1 VLKTLEK
8 RNILIRLSLWVILSL
23 AIFLPSFLDNASLTN
38 SVGTTRSALFLIL
51 IPGAFIGIAVFQI
64 RQLFSAIVIGSAV
77 LISLIIPI
85 HAFFSILGISWV
97 LTAGLSI
104 ISFYFLLRAKKYLF
118 TNDLSQKIELSLQ
131 NLVIIIFSIIIFIL
145 LFRQSLYVPSNSLD
159 QFLVWPDTYNAI
171 AQAGEITNHGP
182 SIFPFVADAQIP
194 LKYHWGAFSLGSF
207 ISFFGSFEL
216 IVSIFKTQ
224 FILLGI
230 LYFGLLYLAGK
241 AIGKSWIAGVFSLIL
256 GGLTI
261 YPTFPEFNDQI
272 GLARPFISS
281 TSMPQFTANVFAI
294 LAIYFIYSYNQIKI
308 NIFVKILSLFFVTL
322 AATLSKG
329 PVGLLIVMLAI
340 TYLVLNYKT
349 DLKKNTINLLVPS
362 VVGFIAGYS
371 QVSSSSSSEGRNG
384 TSLWF
389 NPLDTFKLLTDGY
402 GLTLNSRSLNI
413 FVILFVMSFSSLI
426 FVTIHTFHQK
436 TLNLFIPLV
445 ITILAGIGGTLLL
458 ETWGDS
464 QLFLLYSV
472 IPFIGVLLASV
483 AFYKETE
490 LKTDKI
496 LLITL
501 GLLGQPVLFA
511 LFSSFVPRAQVLRTF
526 TLWAIATV
534 FVFLI
539 TVVIAKIKQKSVFA
553 YLLTVSLSIGMFSGL
568 TKFDQKAYS
577 LPEHPYSISVGTYEI
592 ANYLKKES
600 NKNDLI
606 ATNRH
611 CAGLEENQTCTA
623 RQFALSALSERR
635 VFLEGWSYTTCPLAE
650 PILNKYWKE
659 DSWKVNQDFFIS
671 PTTENFEIL
680 RKSGVDWLV
689 VDITRPSLSNY
700 EPFAELVKTSGNV
713 SLWQV
718 TEPYLGEVLK
728 QSDPCGPK
736 SVQIT
741 NQ

>member
-1 VLKTLEK
+1 MLKTLAK
-8 RNILIRLSLWVILSL
+8 RNILIRLSIWVLLSL
-23 AIFLPSFLDNASLTN
+23 AIFLPSFLDNSSLAN
-38 SVGTTRSALFLIL
+38 SVGTTRAALFLIL
-51 IPGAFIGIAVFQI
+51 IPGACIGLVVFQI
-64 RQLFSAIVIGSAV
+64 RELFSAIIIGSAV

-85 HAFFSILGISWV
+85 HALFSKLGISWIF
-97 LTAGLSI
+97 TAGLSI
-104 ISFYFLLRAKKYLF
+104 VSFYFLLRAKKYLF
-118 TNDLSQKIELSLQ
+118 TKNLSQKIEFNLQ
-131 NLVIIIFSIIIFIL
+131 NLIIIVFSIIVFLL
-145 LFRQSLYVPSNSLD
+145 LFRQSLYVPSNNLD

-182 SIFPFVADAQIP
+182 SIFPFVADAQVP

-216 IVSIFKTQ
+216 VVSMFKTQ

-241 AIGKSWIAGVFSLIL
+241 AIGKSWIAGVFSIIL

-294 LAIYFIYSYNQIKI
+294 LAIYLIYSYNQIKI
-308 NIFVKILSLFFVTL
+308 NNNLKIITLFFVTL
-322 AATLSKG
+322 TATLSKG
-329 PVGLLIVMLAI
+329 PVGLLIVLLVI
-340 TYLVLNYKT
+340 TYLISNYKV
-349 DLKKNTINLLVPS
+349 DLKKNTINLLIPS
-362 VVGFIAGYS
+362 VIGFIVGYS

-389 NPLDTFKLLTDGY
+389 NPLDTFKLLAEGY
-402 GLTLNSRSLNI
+402 GLVLNSRSI
-413 FVILFVMSFSSLI
+413 IVFMILFIFSFSSLI
-426 FVTIHTFHQK
+426 FVTIHSYRQK
-436 TLNLFIPLV
+436 TLKLSLPLV

-483 AFYKETE
+483 AFYRETE

-496 LLITL
+496 LLIAF

-526 TLWAIATV
+526 ALWVVATG
-534 FVFLI
+534 FVFLV
-539 TVVIAKIKQKSVFA
+539 TVVIAQINKKSVFT

-568 TKFDQKAYS
+568 TKFDQKAYA
-577 LPEHPYSISVGTYEI
+577 LPEHPYSISIGTYEI
-592 ANYLKKES
+592 ANYLKRES

-635 VFLEGWSYTTCPLAE
+635 VFLEGWSYTTCPLSE

-659 DSWKVNQDFFIS
+659 DSWRLNQDFFIT
-671 PTTENFEIL
+671 PTTDNLEVL

-689 VDITRPSLSNY
+689 VDSTRPSVSSY
-700 EPFAELVKTSGNV
+700 EPFAELVKTSGTV
-713 SLWQV
+713 SLWKV
-718 TEPYLGEVLK
+718 TDPYLGEVLK

-736 SVQIT
+736 SVQI
-741 NQ
+741 NN

>member
-23 AIFLPSFLDNASLTN
+23 AIFLPSFLDNASLAN

-51 IPGAFIGIAVFQI
+51 IPGAFIGLVIFQI
-64 RQLFSAIVIGSAV
+64 RELFSAIIIGSAV
-77 LISLIIPI
+77 LVSLIIPI
-85 HAFFSILGISWV
+85 HAFLSKFGISWV

-104 ISFYFLLRAKKYLF
+104 VSFYFLLRVKKYLF
-118 TNDLSQKIELSLQ
+118 TKEISQKIEFSLQ
-131 NLVIIIFSIIIFIL
+131 NLVIVVFSIITFIL
-145 LFRQSLYVPSNSLD
+145 LFRQSLYVPSNNLD

-182 SIFPFVADAQIP
+182 SIFPFVADAQVP

-216 IVSIFKTQ
+216 VVSIFKTQ

-230 LYFGLLYLAGK
+230 LYFSLLYLAGK
-241 AIGKSWIAGVFSLIL
+241 VIGKSWIAGVFSLIL

-281 TSMPQFTANVFAI
+281 TSMPQFTANVFAV
-294 LAIYFIYSYNQIKI
+294 LAIYLIYSHTQLKI
-308 NIFVKILSLFFVTL
+308 NNNIKMVVLFFVTL
-322 AATLSKG
+322 SATLSKG
-329 PVGLLIVMLAI
+329 PVGLLILILVI
-340 TYLVLNYKT
+340 TYLISNYKVN
-349 DLKKNTINLLVPS
+349 LIKNAIILLIPS

-371 QVSSSSSSEGRNG
+371 QVSSGSSSEGRNG
-384 TSLWF
+384 TSLWL
-389 NPLDTFKLLTDGY
+389 NPLDTFKLLAEGY
-402 GLTLNSRSLNI
+402 GLTLNSRSLSV
-413 FVILFVMSFSSLI
+413 FVILFVISFSSLI
-426 FVTIHTFHQK
+426 FVTIHTYHQK
-436 TLNLFIPLV
+436 TLKLFLPLV

-458 ETWGDS
+458 EAWGNS

-472 IPFIGVLLASV
+472 IPFIGVMLASV
-483 AFYKETE
+483 AFYKEAE

-496 LLITL
+496 FLITL
-501 GLLGQPVLFA
+501 GIVGQPLLFT
-511 LFSSFVPRAQVLRTF
+511 LLSSFVPRSQVLRTF
-526 TLWAIATV
+526 ALWVLATG
-534 FVFLI
+534 FIFLV
-539 TVVIAKIKQKSVFA
+539 TVVIAKINKKSVST
-553 YLLTVSLSIGMFSGL
+553 YLLIVSLSIGMFSGL
-568 TKFDQKAYS
+568 IKFDQKAYA
-577 LPEHPYSISVGTYEI
+577 LPEHPYSISIGTYEI
-592 ANYLKKES
+592 ANYLRKES

-623 RQFALSALSERR
+623 RQFALSAISERR
-635 VFLEGWSYTTCPLAE
+635 VFLEGWSYTTCPLSE

-659 DSWKVNQDFFIS
+659 DSWRANQDFFVT
-671 PTTENFEIL
+671 PTTENFEVL
-680 RKSGVDWLV
+680 RKSGVDWFV
-689 VDITRPSLSNY
+689 VDTTRPSLSNY
-700 EPFAELVKTSGNV
+700 EPFAELVKTSGSV
-713 SLWQV
+713 SLWKV
-718 TEPYLGEVLK
+718 TDPYVGEVLK

-741 NQ
+741 N

>member
-1 VLKTLEK
+1 VLKPHEK
-8 RNILIRLSLWVILSL
+8 RNLLIRLSIWILLAL
-23 AIFLPSFLDNASLTN
+23 AIFLPSFLDNASLAS

-51 IPGAFIGIAVFQI
+51 IPGTFIGLVVFQI
-64 RQLFSAIVIGSAV
+64 RELFSAIIIGSAV
-77 LISLIIPI
+77 LISVVIPI
-85 HAFFSILGISWV
+85 HALFSKLDISWV

-118 TNDLSQKIELSLQ
+118 IKELSRKIEFSFQ
-131 NLVIIIFSIIIFIL
+131 NLVIAIFSIIVFTL
-145 LFRQSLYVPSNSLD
+145 LFRQSLYVPSTNLD

-182 SIFPFVADAQIP
+182 SIFPFVADAQVP

-207 ISFFGSFEL
+207 ISFFGNFEL
-216 IVSIFKTQ
+216 VISIFKTQ
-224 FILLGI
+224 FVMLGI

-241 AIGKSWIAGVFSLIL
+241 AIGKSWISGVFSLIL

-294 LAIYFIYSYNQIKI
+294 LAIYLIYSLSQININNKIKI
-308 NIFVKILSLFFVTL
+308 TTLFFVTL
-322 AATLSKG
+322 SATLSKG
-329 PVGLLIVMLAI
+329 PVGLLILILVI
-340 TYLVLNYKT
+340 TYLILNYKI
-349 DLKKNTINLLVPS
+349 DLKKNVINLLVPS
-362 VVGFIAGYS
+362 MVGFIAGYS
-371 QVSSSSSSEGRNG
+371 QVSSSSSREGRNG

-389 NPLDTFKLLTDGY
+389 NPLDTFKLLTEGY
-402 GLTLNSRSLNI
+402 GLTLNSRSISVFL
-413 FVILFVMSFSSLI
+413 ILFIFSFSSI
-426 FVTIHTFHQK
+426 VFVTIYTYHQK
-436 TLNLFIPLV
+436 TLNLFLPFV

-490 LKTDKI
+490 LKTVKVF
-496 LLITL
+496 LIAL
-501 GLLGQPVLFA
+501 GLIGQPVLFT
-511 LFSSFVPRAQVLRTF
+511 LFSSFVPSAQILRTF
-526 TLWAIATV
+526 TLWVIATG

-539 TVVIAKIKQKSVFA
+539 SVLIAKLNKESIFT
-553 YLLTVSLSIGMFSGL
+553 YLLIVSLSIGMFSGL
-568 TKFDQKAYS
+568 TKFDQKAYT
-577 LPEHPYSISVGTYEI
+577 LPEHPYSISIGTYEI
-592 ANYLKKES
+592 ANYLRKVS
-600 NKNDLI
+600 SKNDLI

-623 RQFALSALSERR
+623 RQFALSAISERR
-635 VFLEGWSYTTCPLAE
+635 VFLEGWSYTTCPLSE

-659 DSWKVNQDFFIS
+659 DSWRVNQDFFIAANE
-671 PTTENFEIL
+671 ENFEVL
-680 RKSGVDWLV
+680 RKSGVDWFV
-689 VDITRPSLSNY
+689 VDAARPSVSSY
-700 EPFAELVKTSGNV
+700 EPFAKLVKTSGSV
-713 SLWQV
+713 SLWKV
-718 TEPYLGEVLK
+718 TDPYLGEVLK
-728 QSDPCGPK
+728 QIDPCGPK

-741 NQ
+741 N

>member
-1 VLKTLEK
+1 M
-8 RNILIRLSLWVILSL
+8 LSL
-23 AIFLPSFLDNASLTN
+23 AIFLPSFLDNASLAN
-38 SVGTTRSALFLIL
+38 SIGTTRAALFLIL
-51 IPGAFIGIAVFQI
+51 IPGVFIGLVVFQI
-64 RQLFSAIVIGSAV
+64 RELFTAIIIGSAV
-77 LISLIIPI
+77 LISVIIPI
-85 HAFFSILGISWV
+85 HALFSKLGISWV

-104 ISFYFLLRAKKYLF
+104 VSFYFLLRVKKYLF
-118 TNDLSQKIELSLQ
+118 TKELSQKMEFGLQ
-131 NLVIIIFSIIIFIL
+131 NLVIIVFSIIVFLL
-145 LFRQSLYVPSNSLD
+145 LFRQSLYVPSNNLD
-159 QFLVWPDTYNAI
+159 QYLIWPDTYNAI

-182 SIFPFVADAQIP
+182 SIFPFVADAQVP

-216 IVSIFKTQ
+216 VVSMFKTQ

-241 AIGKSWIAGVFSLIL
+241 AIGKSWIAGVFSIIL
-256 GGLTI
+256 GGLTF

-294 LAIYFIYSYNQIKI
+294 LAIYLVYSYNQIKI
-308 NIFVKILSLFFVTL
+308 NNNIKIITLFFVTL
-322 AATLSKG
+322 TATLSKG
-329 PVGLLIVMLAI
+329 PVGLLIVILAI
-340 TYLVLNYKT
+340 TYLISNYKT
-349 DLKKNTINLLVPS
+349 DLKKNTINLLIPS
-362 VVGFIAGYS
+362 VVGFIVGYS

-389 NPLDTFKLLTDGY
+389 NPLDTFKLLAEGY
-402 GLTLNSRSLNI
+402 GLTLDSRSLSI

-426 FVTIHTFHQK
+426 FVTIHTYHQK
-436 TLNLFIPLV
+436 ALNIFLPLV

-472 IPFIGVLLASV
+472 IPFIGVLLGSV
-483 AFYKETE
+483 AFYEETE
-490 LKTDKI
+490 LKPDKI

-501 GLLGQPVLFA
+501 GLLGQPLLFT

-526 TLWAIATV
+526 ALWLIATG
-534 FVFLI
+534 FVFLV
-539 TVVIAKIKQKSVFA
+539 TVVIARISKKSVLT
-553 YLLTVSLSIGMFSGL
+553 YLLIVSLSIGMFSGL
-568 TKFDQKAYS
+568 TKFDQRAYA

-592 ANYLKKES
+592 ANYLRKES

-659 DSWKVNQDFFIS
+659 DSWRVNQDFFIT
-671 PTTENFEIL
+671 PNTENFEVL
-680 RKSGVDWLV
+680 RKSGVNWFV
-689 VDITRPSLSNY
+689 VDTTRPSVSNY
-700 EPFAELVKTSGNV
+700 EPFAELVKTSGSV
-713 SLWQV
+713 SLWKI
-718 TEPYLGEVLK
+718 TDPYLGEVLK

-741 NQ
+741 N

>member
-1 VLKTLEK
+1 
-8 RNILIRLSLWVILSL
+8 
-23 AIFLPSFLDNASLTN
+23 
-38 SVGTTRSALFLIL
+38 L
-51 IPGAFIGIAVFQI
+51 IPGAFVGLVVFKI
-64 RQLFSAIVIGSAV
+64 RELFSAIIIGSAV

-85 HAFFSILGISWV
+85 HALFSKLGISWI

-104 ISFYFLLRAKKYLF
+104 VSFYFLLRAKKYLF
-118 TNDLSQKIELSLQ
+118 TKELKQKIEFNLQ
-131 NLVIIIFSIIIFIL
+131 NLIVIVFSIIIFIL
-145 LFRQSLYVPSNSLD
+145 LFRQSLYVPSNNLD

-171 AQAGEITNHGP
+171 AQSGEITNHGP
-182 SIFPFVADAQIP
+182 SIFPFVADAQVP

-216 IVSIFKTQ
+216 VVSMFKTQ

-241 AIGKSWIAGVFSLIL
+241 AIGKSWIAGVFSIIL

-294 LAIYFIYSYNQIKI
+294 LAIYLIYSYNQIKI
-308 NIFVKILSLFFVTL
+308 NNNLKIVALFFVTL
-322 AATLSKG
+322 TATLSKG
-329 PVGLLIVMLAI
+329 PVGLLIVLLVI
-340 TYLVLNYKT
+340 TYLISNYKV
-349 DLKKNTINLLVPS
+349 DLKKNVINLLIPS
-362 VVGFIAGYS
+362 VIGFIVGYS

-389 NPLDTFKLLTDGY
+389 NPLDTFKLLAEGY
-402 GLTLNSRSLNI
+402 GLVLNSRSI
-413 FVILFVMSFSSLI
+413 IVFMILFIFSFSSLI
-426 FVTIHTFHQK
+426 FVTIHSYRQK
-436 TLNLFIPLV
+436 TFKLSLPLV

-464 QLFLLYSV
+464 QLFLLYSI

-496 LLITL
+496 LLIAF

-526 TLWAIATV
+526 ALWVVATG
-534 FVFLI
+534 FVFLV
-539 TVVIAKIKQKSVFA
+539 TVAIAKINKKSIFT

-568 TKFDQKAYS
+568 TKFDQKAYA
-577 LPEHPYSISVGTYEI
+577 LPEHPYSISIGTYEI
-592 ANYLKKES
+592 SNYLRKES

-635 VFLEGWSYTTCPLAE
+635 VFLEGWSYTTCPLSE

-659 DSWKVNQDFFIS
+659 DSWRLNQDFFVT
-671 PTTENFEIL
+671 PNTENFEIL
-680 RKSGVDWLV
+680 RKSGVDWFV
-689 VDITRPSLSNY
+689 VDSTRPSIGSY
-700 EPFAELVKTSGNV
+700 EPFAELVKTSGTV
-713 SLWQV
+713 SLWKV
-718 TEPYLGEVLK
+718 TDPYLGEVLK
-728 QSDPCGPK
+728 QSDPCGSK

-741 NQ
+741 N

>member
-8 RNILIRLSLWVILSL
+8 RNILIRLSIWVVLSL
-23 AIFLPSFLDNASLTN
+23 AIFLPSFLDNASLAN

-51 IPGAFIGIAVFQI
+51 IPGALIGLVVFQI
-64 RQLFSAIVIGSAV
+64 RDLFSAIVIGSAV
-77 LISLIIPI
+77 LISLIIPM
-85 HAFFSILGISWV
+85 HAFFSKLGISWV

-104 ISFYFLLRAKKYLF
+104 VSFYFLLRAKKYLF
-118 TNDLSQKIELSLQ
+118 TKELSQKIEYSFQ
-131 NLVIIIFSIIIFIL
+131 NLVIVVFSIMVFIL
-145 LFRQSLYVPSNSLD
+145 LFRQSLYVPSNNLD

-171 AQAGEITNHGP
+171 AQSGEITNHGP
-182 SIFPFVADAQIP
+182 SIFPFVADAQVP

-207 ISFFGSFEL
+207 ISFFGFFEL

-230 LYFGLLYLAGK
+230 LYFGLLYLTGK
-241 AIGKSWIAGVFSLIL
+241 AIGKSWIAGMFSLIL

-281 TSMPQFTANVFAI
+281 TSMPQFTANVFAV

-308 NIFVKILSLFFVTL
+308 NNNLKIITLFFITL

-329 PVGLLIVMLAI
+329 PVGLLIVILAI
-340 TYLVLNYKT
+340 TYLISNYKI
-349 DLKKNTINLLVPS
+349 DLKKNAINLLIPS
-362 VVGFIAGYS
+362 VSGFIAGYS
-371 QVSSSSSSEGRNG
+371 QISSSSSSEGKNG

-389 NPLDTFKLLTDGY
+389 NPLDTFKLLAEGY
-402 GLTLNSRSLNI
+402 GLNLNSRSLSV
-413 FVILFVMSFSSLI
+413 FFILFVISFSSLI
-426 FVTIHTFHQK
+426 FVTIHTYHQK
-436 TLNLFIPLV
+436 TINLFLPLV

-501 GLLGQPVLFA
+501 GLIGQPILFT
-511 LFSSFVPRAQVLRTF
+511 LFSSFVPRAQVLRSF
-526 TLWAIATV
+526 ALWSLATG
-534 FVFLI
+534 FVFLAS
-539 TVVIAKIKQKSVFA
+539 VIIARFNRKSIFT
-553 YLLTVSLSIGMFSGL
+553 YLLIVSLSIGMFSGL

-577 LPEHPYSISVGTYEI
+577 LPEHPYSISIGTYEI
-592 ANYLKKES
+592 ANYLRRES

-650 PILNKYWKE
+650 PIHNKYWKE
-659 DSWKVNQDFFIS
+659 DSWRVNQDFFIA
-671 PTTENFEIL
+671 PTIDNFEVL
-680 RKSGVDWLV
+680 RKSGVDWFV
-689 VDITRPSLSNY
+689 VDTARPNVSRY
-700 EPFAELVKTSGNV
+700 EPFAELVKTSGSV
-713 SLWQV
+713 SLWKV
-718 TEPYLGEVLK
+718 TDPYLGEVLK
-728 QSDPCGPK
+728 QSDPCGPN

-741 NQ
+741 N

>member
-1 VLKTLEK
+1 MLKTLEK
-8 RNILIRLSLWVILSL
+8 SNILIRLSIWVTLSL
-23 AIFLPSFLDNASLTN
+23 AIFLPSFLHNASLAN

-51 IPGAFIGIAVFQI
+51 IPGAFIGLVAFQI
-64 RQLFSAIVIGSAV
+64 RELFSAIIIGSAV
-77 LISLIIPI
+77 LISAIIPI
-85 HAFFSILGISWV
+85 HAYFSKIGISWV

-104 ISFYFLLRAKKYLF
+104 VSFYFLLRSKKYLF
-118 TNDLSQKIELSLQ
+118 SKELSQKIEFSLQ
-131 NLVIIIFSIIIFIL
+131 NLVIVVFSIIVFIL
-145 LFRQSLYVPSNSLD
+145 LFRQSLYVPSNNLD

-171 AQAGEITNHGP
+171 DQAGEITNHGP
-182 SIFPFVADAQIP
+182 SIFPFVADAQVP

-216 IVSIFKTQ
+216 FVSIFKTQ

-241 AIGKSWIAGVFSLIL
+241 AIGKSWIAGVFSLFL

-281 TSMPQFTANVFAI
+281 TSMPQFTANVFAV
-294 LAIYFIYSYNQIKI
+294 LAIYFIYSYSQIRI
-308 NIFVKILSLFFVTL
+308 NNKVKILTLFFITFS
-322 AATLSKG
+322 ATLSKG
-329 PVGLLIVMLAI
+329 TVGLLIVILVI
-340 TYLVLNYKT
+340 TYLISNYKI
-349 DLKKNTINLLVPS
+349 DLKRNAINLLIPS
-362 VVGFIAGYS
+362 VAGFIAGYS

-389 NPLDTFKLLTDGY
+389 NPLDTYKLLAEGY
-402 GLTLNSRSLNI
+402 GLTLNSRSI
-413 FVILFVMSFSSLI
+413 IVFVILFVMSFSSLI
-426 FVTIHTFHQK
+426 FVTIHTYHQK
-436 TLNLFIPLV
+436 TLNLFLPVV

-526 TLWAIATV
+526 VLWALATG
-534 FVFLI
+534 FIFLV
-539 TVVIAKIKQKSVFA
+539 TVVIASINNKSVFT
-553 YLLTVSLSIGMFSGL
+553 YLLIVSLSIGMFSGL
-568 TKFDQKAYS
+568 TKFDQKAYA

-592 ANYLKKES
+592 ANYLRKES

-635 VFLEGWSYTTCPLAE
+635 VFIEGWSYTTCPLAE

-659 DSWKVNQDFFIS
+659 DSWKVNQDFFID
-671 PTTENFEIL
+671 PTTENFEVL
-680 RKSGVDWLV
+680 KKSGVDWFV
-689 VDITRPSLSNY
+689 VDTARPSVSSY
-700 EPFAELVKTSGNV
+700 EPFAELVKTSGTV
-713 SLWQV
+713 SLWKV
-718 TEPYLGEVLK
+718 TDPYLGEVLK

-741 NQ
+741 N

>member
-23 AIFLPSFLDNASLTN
+23 AIFLPSFLDNASLAN

-51 IPGAFIGIAVFQI
+51 IPGAFIGLVIFQI
-64 RQLFSAIVIGSAV
+64 RELFSAIIIGSSV

-85 HAFFSILGISWV
+85 HAFLSKFGISWV

-104 ISFYFLLRAKKYLF
+104 VSFYFLLRAKKYLF
-118 TNDLSQKIELSLQ
+118 TKELSQKIEYSFQ
-131 NLVIIIFSIIIFIL
+131 NLVIVVFSIITFIL
-145 LFRQSLYVPSNSLD
+145 LFRQSLYVPANNLD

-182 SIFPFVADAQIP
+182 SIFPFVADAQVP

-207 ISFFGSFEL
+207 ISFFGFFEL

-281 TSMPQFTANVFAI
+281 TSMPQFTANVFAV

-308 NIFVKILSLFFVTL
+308 NYNIKIITLFFATL
-322 AATLSKG
+322 TATLSKG
-329 PVGLLIVMLAI
+329 PVGLLIVILAI
-340 TYLVLNYKT
+340 TYLISNYKV
-349 DLKKNTINLLVPS
+349 DFRKNAMNLLIPTVT
-362 VVGFIAGYS
+362 GFIAGYS
-371 QVSSSSSSEGRNG
+371 QVSSSSSGEGRNG

-389 NPLDTFKLLTDGY
+389 NPLDTFKLLAEGY
-402 GLTLNSRSLNI
+402 GLTLNSRSI
-413 FVILFVMSFSSLI
+413 SVFVILFVISFSSLI
-426 FVTIHTFHQK
+426 FVTIHTYHQK
-436 TLNLFIPLV
+436 TLNLFLPLV
-445 ITILAGIGGTLLL
+445 ITSLAGTGGTLLL

-472 IPFIGVLLASV
+472 IPFIGVLLGSV
-483 AFYKETE
+483 AFYKETD
-490 LKTDKI
+490 LKSDKI
-496 LLITL
+496 FLIAI
-501 GLLGQPVLFA
+501 GLLGQPVLFT

-526 TLWAIATV
+526 ALWSLATG
-534 FVFLI
+534 FVFLV
-539 TVVIAKIKQKSVFA
+539 TVVIARINRKSIFT
-553 YLLTVSLSIGMFSGL
+553 YLLIVSLSIGMFSGL

-577 LPEHPYSISVGTYEI
+577 LPEHPYSISIGTYEL
-592 ANYLKKES
+592 ANYLRKES

-659 DSWKVNQDFFIS
+659 DSWRVNQDFFIT
-671 PTTENFEIL
+671 PTIDNFEVL
-680 RKSGVDWLV
+680 RKSGVDWFV
-689 VDITRPSLSNY
+689 VDTARPNVSSY
-700 EPFAELVKTSGNV
+700 EPFAELVKTSGSV
-713 SLWQV
+713 SLWKV
-718 TEPYLGEVLK
+718 TDPYLGEVLK

-741 NQ
+741 N

>member
-8 RNILIRLSLWVILSL
+8 RNILIRLSIWVILPL
-23 AIFLPSFLDNASLTN
+23 AIFLPSFLDNASLAS

-51 IPGAFIGIAVFQI
+51 IPGAFIGIVVFQI
-64 RQLFSAIVIGSAV
+64 RELLSAITIGSAV

-85 HAFFSILGISWV
+85 HSLLSKFGITWV

-104 ISFYFLLRAKKYLF
+104 VSFYFLLRAKKYLF
-118 TNDLSQKIELSLQ
+118 TKELGKKIEFSFQ
-131 NLVIIIFSIIIFIL
+131 NLVIVVFSIIVFIL
-145 LFRQSLYVPSNSLD
+145 LFRQSLYVPSNNLD

-182 SIFPFVADAQIP
+182 SIFPFVADAQVP

-207 ISFFGSFEL
+207 ISFFGNFEL
-216 IVSIFKTQ
+216 VVSIFKTQ

-241 AIGKSWIAGVFSLIL
+241 AIGKSWIAGIFSLIL

-281 TSMPQFTANVFAI
+281 TSMPQFTANVFAV
-294 LAIYFIYSYNQIKI
+294 LAIYFIYSNDSIKI
-308 NIFVKILSLFFVTL
+308 NNNIKIITLFFVTL
-322 AATLSKG
+322 TATLSKG
-329 PVGLLIVMLAI
+329 PVGLLIVILAI
-340 TYLVLNYKT
+340 TYLISNYKI
-349 DLKKNTINLLVPS
+349 DFRKNAINLLIPS
-362 VVGFIAGYS
+362 VAGFIAGYS

-389 NPLDTFKLLTDGY
+389 NPLDTFKLLAEGY
-402 GLTLNSRSLNI
+402 GLTLNSRSLSV
-413 FVILFVMSFSSLI
+413 FVILFVLSFSSLI
-426 FVTIHTFHQK
+426 FVTIHTYHQK
-436 TLNLFIPLV
+436 TLNLFLPLV
-445 ITILAGIGGTLLL
+445 LTSLAGIGGTLLL

-472 IPFIGVLLASV
+472 IPFIGVLLASI

-496 LLITL
+496 FLIAL

-526 TLWAIATV
+526 ALWSLATG
-534 FVFLI
+534 FVFLV
-539 TVVIAKIKQKSVFA
+539 TVVIAKINQKSVIT
-553 YLLTVSLSIGMFSGL
+553 YLLFVSLSIGMFSGL
-568 TKFDQKAYS
+568 TKFDQKAYA
-577 LPEHPYSISVGTYEI
+577 LPEHPYSISIGTYEI
-592 ANYLKKES
+592 ANYLRKES
-600 NKNDLI
+600 NKNDLT

-635 VFLEGWSYTTCPLAE
+635 VFLEGWSYTTCPLSE

-659 DSWKVNQDFFIS
+659 ESWEVNQDFFIA
-671 PTTENFEIL
+671 PTTENLEVL
-680 RKSGVDWLV
+680 RKSGVDWFV
-689 VDITRPSLSNY
+689 VDTTRPSVSSY
-700 EPFAELVKTSGNV
+700 EPFAELVKTSGSV
-713 SLWQV
+713 SLWKV
-718 TEPYLGEVLK
+718 TDPYLGEVLK

-736 SVQIT
+736 SVQIS
-741 NQ
+741 N

>member
-1 VLKTLEK
+1 VLKPLEK
-8 RNILIRLSLWVILSL
+8 RNILIRLSIWVILSL
-23 AIFLPSFLDNASLTN
+23 ALFLPSYLDNASLAN
-38 SVGTTRSALFLIL
+38 SFGTTRSGLFLIL
-51 IPGAFIGIAVFQI
+51 IPGAFIGLVVFQI
-64 RQLFSAIVIGSAV
+64 RELFSAIIIGSAV
-77 LISLIIPI
+77 LVSLIIPI
-85 HAFFSILGISWV
+85 HAFFSKFGISWI

-104 ISFYFLLRAKKYLF
+104 ISFYFLLRSKKYLF
-118 TNDLSQKIELSLQ
+118 SKELSQKIELSIQ
-131 NLVIIIFSIIIFIL
+131 NLVIVVFSIIVFIL
-145 LFRQSLYVPSNSLD
+145 LFRQSLYVPSSNLD

-182 SIFPFVADAQIP
+182 SIFPFVADAQVP

-207 ISFFGSFEL
+207 ISFFGYFEL

-241 AIGKSWIAGVFSLIL
+241 AIGKSWIAGIFSLIL

-281 TSMPQFTANVFAI
+281 TSIPQFAANIFAI
-294 LAIYFIYSYNQIKI
+294 LAIYLIYSYSQIRI
-308 NIFVKILSLFFVTL
+308 NNNVKILTLFFVTL
-322 AATLSKG
+322 SATLSKG
-329 PVGLLIVMLAI
+329 PVGLLIVI
-340 TYLVLNYKT
+340 LVIVYIVSNYKI
-349 DLKKNTINLLVPS
+349 DFKKNAFNLLIPS
-362 VVGFIAGYS
+362 IVGFVVGYS

-389 NPLDTFKLLTDGY
+389 NPLDTFKLLAEGY
-402 GLTLNSRSLNI
+402 GLTLNYRSLSV
-413 FVILFVMSFSSLI
+413 FVILFVVSFSSLI
-426 FVTIHTFHQK
+426 FVTIHTYQQK
-436 TLNLFIPLV
+436 TLNLFLPLV

-472 IPFIGVLLASV
+472 IPFIGVLLGSV
-483 AFYKETE
+483 AFYKETD

-496 LLITL
+496 FLISL

-526 TLWAIATV
+526 VLWALATG
-534 FVFLI
+534 FIFLV
-539 TVVIAKIKQKSVFA
+539 TVVIARINKKSVFT
-553 YLLTVSLSIGMFSGL
+553 YLLIISLSIGMFSGL
-568 TKFDQKAYS
+568 TKFDQKAYA
-577 LPEHPYSISVGTYEI
+577 LPEHPYSISIGTYEI
-592 ANYLKKES
+592 ANYLKGVS

-635 VFLEGWSYTTCPLAE
+635 VFLEGWSYTTCPLSE

-659 DSWKVNQDFFIS
+659 DSWKVNQDFFIA
-671 PTTENFEIL
+671 PNDENFEVL
-680 RKSGVDWLV
+680 RKSGVDWFV
-689 VDITRPSLSNY
+689 VDTTRPSVSNY
-700 EPFAELVKTSGNV
+700 EPFAELVKTSGSV
-713 SLWQV
+713 SLWKV
-718 TEPYLGEVLK
+718 TDPYLGEVLK

-741 NQ
+741 N

>member
-8 RNILIRLSLWVILSL
+8 RNILIRLSIWVILSL
-23 AIFLPSFLDNASLTN
+23 ALFLPSYLDNASLAN
-38 SVGTTRSALFLIL
+38 SIGTTRSGLFLIL
-51 IPGAFIGIAVFQI
+51 IPGAFIGLVVFQI
-64 RQLFSAIVIGSAV
+64 RELFSAIIIGSAV

-85 HAFFSILGISWV
+85 HAFFSKFGISWI

-104 ISFYFLLRAKKYLF
+104 ISFYFLLRSKKYLF
-118 TNDLSQKIELSLQ
+118 SKELSQKIELSTQ
-131 NLVIIIFSIIIFIL
+131 NLVIVVFSIIVFIL
-145 LFRQSLYVPSNSLD
+145 LFRQSLYVPSSNLD

-171 AQAGEITNHGP
+171 AQAGEIMNHGP
-182 SIFPFVADAQIP
+182 SIFPFVADAQVP

-207 ISFFGSFEL
+207 ISFFGNFEL
-216 IVSIFKTQ
+216 VISIFKTQ
-224 FILLGI
+224 FVLLGI
-230 LYFGLLYLAGK
+230 LYFGLLYLTGK
-241 AIGKSWIAGVFSLIL
+241 TIGKSWIAGIFSLIL

-294 LAIYFIYSYNQIKI
+294 LAIYLIYSYSQIRI
-308 NIFVKILSLFFVTL
+308 NNSVKILTLFFVTL
-322 AATLSKG
+322 SATLSKG
-329 PVGLLIVMLAI
+329 PVGLLIVILVVA
-340 TYLVLNYKT
+340 YLFSNYKT
-349 DLKKNTINLLVPS
+349 DLKKNAINLLLPS
-362 VVGFIAGYS
+362 AVGFIVGYS
-371 QVSSSSSSEGRNG
+371 QISSSSSSEGRNG

-389 NPLDTFKLLTDGY
+389 NPLDTFKLLAEGY
-402 GLTLNSRSLNI
+402 GLTLNSRSI
-413 FVILFVMSFSSLI
+413 SVFVILFIISFSSLI
-426 FVTIHTFHQK
+426 FATIHTYHQK
-436 TLNLFIPLV
+436 TLNLFLPLV

-464 QLFLLYSV
+464 QLFLLFSV

-483 AFYKETE
+483 AFYRETD

-511 LFSSFVPRAQVLRTF
+511 LFSSFVPRSQVLRTF
-526 TLWAIATV
+526 ALWALATG
-534 FVFLI
+534 FVFLV
-539 TVVIAKIKQKSVFA
+539 TVVIARLNRKSVFS
-553 YLLTVSLSIGMFSGL
+553 YLLVVSLSIGMFSGL
-568 TKFDQKAYS
+568 TKFDQRAYA
-577 LPEHPYSISVGTYEI
+577 LPEHPYSISIGTYEI
-592 ANYLKKES
+592 ANFLRKES
-600 NKNDLI
+600 NKNDLL

-635 VFLEGWSYTTCPLAE
+635 VFLEGWSYTTCPLSE

-659 DSWKVNQDFFIS
+659 DSWKVNQDFFIA
-671 PTTENFEIL
+671 PTPENFEVL
-680 RKSGVDWLV
+680 RKSGVDWFV
-689 VDITRPSLSNY
+689 VDIARPSISNY
-700 EPFAELVKTSGNV
+700 EPFAELVKTSGSI
-713 SLWQV
+713 SLWKV
-718 TEPYLGEVLK
+718 TDPYLGEVLK

-741 NQ
+741 N

>member
-1 VLKTLEK
+1 MLKTLEK
-8 RNILIRLSLWVILSL
+8 RNILTRLSIWVILSL
-23 AIFLPSFLDNASLTN
+23 AIFLPSFLDNSSLAN

-51 IPGAFIGIAVFQI
+51 IPGAFIGLVVFQI
-64 RQLFSAIVIGSAV
+64 RELFSAIIIGSAV
-77 LISLIIPI
+77 LISVIIPI
-85 HAFFSILGISWV
+85 HALFSKFGISWV

-104 ISFYFLLRAKKYLF
+104 ISFYFLLRSKKYLF
-118 TNDLSQKIELSLQ
+118 SKELSQKIELSTQ
-131 NLVIIIFSIIIFIL
+131 NLVIVVFSIIVFIL
-145 LFRQSLYVPSNSLD
+145 LFRQSLYVPSNNLD

-182 SIFPFVADAQIP
+182 SIFPFVADAQVP

-216 IVSIFKTQ
+216 VVSIFKTQ
-224 FILLGI
+224 FVLLGI

-241 AIGKSWIAGVFSLIL
+241 TIGKSWIAGIFSLIL

-294 LAIYFIYSYNQIKI
+294 LAIYLIYSYSQIRI
-308 NIFVKILSLFFVTL
+308 NNNVKILTLSFVTL
-322 AATLSKG
+322 SATLSKG
-329 PVGLLIVMLAI
+329 PVGLLIVILVIA
-340 TYLVLNYKT
+340 YLFSNYKT
-349 DLKKNTINLLVPS
+349 DLKKNAINLLLPS
-362 VVGFIAGYS
+362 AVGFIVGYS
-371 QVSSSSSSEGRNG
+371 QISSTSSSEGRNG

-389 NPLDTFKLLTDGY
+389 NPLDTFKLLAEGY
-402 GLTLNSRSLNI
+402 GLTLNSRSVSV
-413 FVILFVMSFSSLI
+413 FVILFIISFSSLI
-426 FVTIHTFHQK
+426 FVTIHTYHQK
-436 TLNLFIPLV
+436 TLNLFLPFV

-496 LLITL
+496 FLIAL

-526 TLWAIATV
+526 ALWSLATS
-534 FVFLI
+534 FVFLVV
-539 TVVIAKIKQKSVFA
+539 VVIAKINQKSVFS
-553 YLLTVSLSIGMFSGL
+553 YLLIVSLSIGIFSGL
-568 TKFDQKAYS
+568 TKFDQKSYS

-592 ANYLKKES
+592 ANYLKGVS

-659 DSWKVNQDFFIS
+659 DSWKVNQDFFIT
-671 PTTENFEIL
+671 PNTETFEVL
-680 RKSGVDWLV
+680 RKSGVDWFV
-689 VDITRPSLSNY
+689 VDTTRPSVSNY
-700 EPFAELVKTSGNV
+700 EQFAELIKTSGTV
-713 SLWQV
+713 SLWKV
-718 TEPYLGEVLK
+718 TDPYLGEIIK
-728 QSDPCGPK
+728 QSDPCGPN

-741 NQ
+741 N

>member
-1 VLKTLEK
+1 MLKTLEK
-8 RNILIRLSLWVILSL
+8 RNILIRLSIWVILSL
-23 AIFLPSFLDNASLTN
+23 AIFLPAFLDNASLAN
-38 SVGTTRSALFLIL
+38 SIGTTRSALFLIL
-51 IPGAFIGIAVFQI
+51 IPGAFVGLVVFKI
-64 RQLFSAIVIGSAV
+64 RELFSAIIIGSAV

-85 HAFFSILGISWV
+85 HALFSKLGISWI

-104 ISFYFLLRAKKYLF
+104 VSFYFLLRAKKYLF
-118 TNDLSQKIELSLQ
+118 TKELKQKIEFNLQ
-131 NLVIIIFSIIIFIL
+131 NLIVIVFSIIIFIL
-145 LFRQSLYVPSNSLD
+145 LFRQSLYVPSNNLD

-171 AQAGEITNHGP
+171 AQSGEITNHGP
-182 SIFPFVADAQIP
+182 SIFPFVADAQVP

-216 IVSIFKTQ
+216 VVSMFKTQ

-241 AIGKSWIAGVFSLIL
+241 AIGKSWIAGVFSIIL

-294 LAIYFIYSYNQIKI
+294 LAIYLIYSYNQIKI
-308 NIFVKILSLFFVTL
+308 NNNLKIVALFFVTL
-322 AATLSKG
+322 TATLSKG
-329 PVGLLIVMLAI
+329 PVGLLIVLLVI
-340 TYLVLNYKT
+340 TYLISNYKV
-349 DLKKNTINLLVPS
+349 DLKKNVINLLIPS
-362 VVGFIAGYS
+362 VIGFIVGYS

-389 NPLDTFKLLTDGY
+389 NPLDTFKLLAEGY
-402 GLTLNSRSLNI
+402 GLVLNSRSI
-413 FVILFVMSFSSLI
+413 IVFMILFIFSFSSLI
-426 FVTIHTFHQK
+426 FVTIHSYRQK
-436 TLNLFIPLV
+436 TFKLSLPLV

-464 QLFLLYSV
+464 QLFLLYSI

-496 LLITL
+496 LLIAF

-526 TLWAIATV
+526 ALWVVATG
-534 FVFLI
+534 FVFLV
-539 TVVIAKIKQKSVFA
+539 TVAIAKINKKSIFT

-568 TKFDQKAYS
+568 TKFDQKAYA
-577 LPEHPYSISVGTYEI
+577 LPEHPYSISIGTYEI
-592 ANYLKKES
+592 SNYLRKES

-635 VFLEGWSYTTCPLAE
+635 VFLEGWSYTTCPLSE

-659 DSWKVNQDFFIS
+659 DSWRLNQDFFVT
-671 PTTENFEIL
+671 PNTENFEIL
-680 RKSGVDWLV
+680 RKSGVDWFV
-689 VDITRPSLSNY
+689 VDSTRPSIGSY
-700 EPFAELVKTSGNV
+700 EPFAELVKTSGTV
-713 SLWQV
+713 SLWKV
-718 TEPYLGEVLK
+718 TDPYLGEVLK
-728 QSDPCGPK
+728 QSDPCGSK

-741 NQ
+741 N